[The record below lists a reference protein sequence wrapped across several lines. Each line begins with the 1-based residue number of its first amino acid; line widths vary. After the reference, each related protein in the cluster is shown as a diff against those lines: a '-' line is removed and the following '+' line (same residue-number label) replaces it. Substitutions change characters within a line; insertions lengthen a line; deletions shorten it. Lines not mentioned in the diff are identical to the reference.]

1 MLRSFEYRL
10 YPSSKQEARL
20 YSTFRLCSE
29 LYNTLLAKHVAAY
42 DFDRRSL
49 SRNDMNNHITELKRQ
64 DQRFKSVYSQV
75 LQNQADRLSKAYS
88 HFYRRCKEKEQGA
101 SIKVG
106 YPRYKK
112 LVHSITYPQN
122 NGSFK
127 LVGNRLEVSK
137 IGKILIVLHRPVIG
151 TMRTLTIKRN
161 RAGQWFAV
169 FCCELVNEKIIP
181 HQGSTVGLDQGLS
194 HIVVGSDGL
203 VIDPP
208 HYFRKA
214 EKRLAKEQR
223 KMSRKEKGSNN
234 YHKQRCKVAKV
245 HLKVAN
251 QRNDFLN
258 KLSRD
263 FAETYSMIVVEDL
276 RIESLRKNHS
286 LAKSFNDA
294 GLGNLIQQLEYKV
307 SETGAQLMKVDPA
320 FTTQTCS
327 RCGRIR
333 EGDEKLGLGDREYRC
348 SGCGLVID
356 RDLNASMNIHRAG
369 LARIYACGDDVSP
382 SLSKAVVAEPGTTR
396 FEIEAGSP

>member
-42 DFDRRSL
+42 DFERRSL

-88 HFYRRCKEKEQGA
+88 HFYRRCKEKKQGA

-137 IGKILIVLHRPVIG
+137 IGKIPIVLHRPVIG
-151 TMRTLTIKRN
+151 TMKTLTIKRN

-169 FCCELVNEKIIP
+169 FCCELASEKIKP
-181 HQGSTVGLDQGLS
+181 HQGPTVGLDQGLS

-208 HYFRKA
+208 HYLRKA

-223 KMSRKEKGSNN
+223 RMSRKTKGSNN

-258 KLSRD
+258 KLSRE
-263 FAETYSMIVVEDL
+263 FAEKYSMIVVEDL
-276 RIESLRKNHS
+276 RVEDLRKNHS
-286 LAKSFNDA
+286 LAKSFSDA
-294 GLGNLIQQLEYKV
+294 GLCTFIDMLEYKV
-307 SETGAQLMKVDPA
+307 SETGAQIMKVNPA

-327 RCGRIR
+327 QCGHVK
-333 EGDEKLGLGDREYRC
+333 EWYEKLNLSDRIYQCQE
-348 SGCGLVID
+348 CGLVID

-369 LARIYACGDDVSP
+369 LARINACGDDVRP
-382 SLSKAVVAEPGTTR
+382 TLSKAVVAEPGTICWGGLT
-396 FEIEAGSP
+396 